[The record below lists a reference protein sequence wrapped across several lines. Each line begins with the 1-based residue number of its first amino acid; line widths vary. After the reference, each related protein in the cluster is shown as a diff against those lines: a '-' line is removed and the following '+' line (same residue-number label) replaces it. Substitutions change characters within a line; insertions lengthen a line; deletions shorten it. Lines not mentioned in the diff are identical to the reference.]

1 MGICSSCV
9 SIHFPLQ
16 YSQDYQQYYQN
27 QGGVLDSDAATISGG
42 VSNMWEVLLFAMI
55 GNSDIL
61 L

>member
-1 MGICSSCV
+1 MGTCSSCV
-9 SIHFPLQ
+9 SVPFSLQ

-42 VSNMWEVLLFAMI
+42 VSNVWEMLLFAMI
-55 GNSDIL
+55 GSSDIL